1 MKWCIVKVMI
11 MMAMMMSQ
19 WEKDQMTV
27 ASTHRRQVGEVLWE
41 AHCIDEVRDGGT

>member
-1 MKWCIVKVMI
+1 MKWCIVRVVI

-27 ASTHRRQVGEVLWE
+27 ARTHRREVGEVLWE
-41 AHCIDEVRDGGT
+41 AHLETR